1 MKKKKSKFKII
12 KFLLLEFVFCC
23 IFTPIIAFHG
33 PFDNV
38 KNTLVGMS
46 MTTMTHQWIAK
57 LFLSDSEIQDILNE
71 NCVETL
77 SQSKEGLDNIH
88 ISSNGENNVKLSVLG
103 GSRFKAYLLEISN
116 PKKVKVG
123 YAKNLGKVGEPTS
136 EIAAGFNAIAAINGG
151 SFNDETSNGTKYSG
165 TGAYPQGVLMSEGKV
180 LWKTVGLNTK
190 IEIIG
195 INNEGKLMLGKYTI
209 NQLKTLNCKEALCYG
224 PYLIVDGKKAK
235 IKGDGGYGM
244 APRTAIGQKRDG
256 TILFLV
262 VDGTVIKRDGLRMDE
277 LQDILYEN
285 GAYTAANLD
294 GGSSVTMY
302 YNGEVI
308 NNPCDSVGE
317 RPVPSIFYV
326 EP

>member
-1 MKKKKSKFKII
+1 MNKKKSKFKII

-33 PFDNV
+33 PFNNV
-38 KNTLVGMS
+38 KDTLVGMS
-46 MTTMTHQWIAK
+46 MTTMTHKWIAK

-77 SQSKEGLDNIH
+77 SQSKEALDNVH
-88 ISSNGENNVKLSVLG
+88 ITSNGENNIKLSSLE
-103 GSRFKAYLLEISN
+103 GSRFKVYLLEISN
-116 PKKVKVG
+116 PKKVRVG

-136 EIAAGFNAIAAINGG
+136 EIAKEFNAIAAINGG
-151 SFNDETSNGTKYSG
+151 SFKDETSNGTKFSG
-165 TGAYPQGVLMSEGKV
+165 TGAYPQGVLMSAGKII
-180 LWKTVGLNTK
+180 WKTVKPNTP

-195 INNEGKLMLGKYTI
+195 INYEGKLIVGKYTI
-209 NQLKTLNCKEALCYG
+209 NELKALNCKEALCYD
-224 PYLIVDGKKAK
+224 PFLVVNGKKAK

-262 VDGTVIKRDGLRMDE
+262 ADGTVLKRDGLRMDE
-277 LQDILYEN
+277 LQDILYEK

-302 YNGEVI
+302 HDGEVI